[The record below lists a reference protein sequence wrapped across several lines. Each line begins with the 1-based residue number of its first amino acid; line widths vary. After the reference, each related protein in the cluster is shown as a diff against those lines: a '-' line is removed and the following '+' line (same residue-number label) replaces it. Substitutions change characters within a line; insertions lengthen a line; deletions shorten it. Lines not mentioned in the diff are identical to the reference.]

1 MATKG
6 AAAPFVF
13 YLSGA
18 ASARRGLAPFIGDP
32 PDPATAHPAL
42 KLDPTT
48 RADAI
53 SWLRLTLVPGVSPKA
68 QRSLLA
74 AFSNPSQILQASRN
88 AIASIVGPATAEALA
103 RGPDAALVDATLGWL
118 DHDSRHLVT
127 FGGVGY
133 PRQLLEIDDPP
144 AVLYARGRVELLD
157 SPSVAIV
164 GSRNATSLG
173 ARDAQAFATE
183 LSNAGFC
190 IVSGLAAGIDAA
202 AHRGGLAGA
211 GSSVAI
217 MGTGP
222 EQIYPDSNR
231 KLAEELAM
239 RGCLVSEFPLGT
251 SPLPA
256 NFPRRNRLISGLSH
270 GVLVVEAALR
280 SGSLIT
286 ARTALDQGRE
296 VFAIPGSI
304 HSALS
309 KGCHDLIR
317 QGAKLV
323 ESADDILDEFTWQAP
338 RAPRAEP
345 VEGIE
350 DDPVLAAMGYAPL
363 SMDQIAQLTGMRAS
377 SLAVGLSR
385 LEIQGRV
392 AALAG
397 GLFQRIVNPVIE

>member
-1 MATKG
+1 
-6 AAAPFVF
+6 
-13 YLSGA
+13 
-18 ASARRGLAPFIGDP
+18 
-32 PDPATAHPAL
+32 L

-53 SWLRLTLVPGVSPKA
+53 PWLRLTLVPGVSPKA

-74 AFSNPSQILQASRN
+74 AFGNPSQILQASRN
-88 AIASIVGPATAEALA
+88 AIASIVGPATADALA

-118 DHDSRHLVT
+118 DHDGRHLVS

-133 PRQLLEIDDPP
+133 PRLLLEIDDPP

-173 ARDAQAFATE
+173 ARDAQAFATQ
-183 LSNAGFC
+183 LSSAGFC

-231 KLAEELAM
+231 KLAEELAT

-251 SPLPA
+251 PPLPA

-323 ESADDILDEFTWQAP
+323 ENADDILDEFTWQAP
-338 RAPRAEP
+338 RAARAEP
-345 VEGIE
+345 VDCIE
-350 DDPVLAAMGYAPL
+350 DDPVLAAMGYAPV